1 MSTAIANH
9 HNALA
14 IFSDESS
21 RNSSAENLLAILKMA
36 EHICASYR
44 VLGNQNEDHEWNTI
58 APLVLDYVG
67 LSDYDFETLKQ
78 TIRELGT
85 HR

>member
-1 MSTAIANH
+1 
-9 HNALA
+9 
-14 IFSDESS
+14 
-21 RNSSAENLLAILKMA
+21 MA

-44 VLGNQNEDHEWNTI
+44 VLGNQAEDHEWNSI
-58 APLVLDYVG
+58 GHLVLDYVG

-78 TIRELGT
+78 TIRDLGT

>member
-1 MSTAIANH
+1 
-9 HNALA
+9 
-14 IFSDESS
+14 
-21 RNSSAENLLAILKMA
+21 MA

-44 VLGNQNEDHEWNTI
+44 VLGNQTEDHEWNSI
-58 APLVLDYVG
+58 GPLVLDYVG

-78 TIRELGT
+78 TIRDLGA

>member
-1 MSTAIANH
+1 M
-9 HNALA
+9 
-14 IFSDESS
+14 
-21 RNSSAENLLAILKMA
+21 
-36 EHICASYR
+36 
-44 VLGNQNEDHEWNTI
+44 LGNQTEDHEWNSI

-78 TIRELGT
+78 TIRDLGT